1 MTPQIL
7 QSLSQRLSTSLAAS
21 HEVPGADVA
30 PITAPITT
38 PIMAAEFGALAVMD
52 AVPDGGSVA
61 VALSGGPDSMALLA
75 LIEEWAAPRDVTVL
89 ALTIDHALR
98 AESAAEAAQ
107 VQGWVCQYFP
117 RVVHHIIR
125 RDQAALSPTKLQE
138 QARADRYRL
147 MADACAQAAVP
158 HLFLAH
164 HRDDQAETF
173 LMRLCKGSGLDGLAG
188 MSAHV
193 LRGDLHLLR
202 PLLGFDKARLVV
214 TCAARGLPYVNDP
227 SNGNNKFARVRL
239 RGLTAALAREGLSA
253 RRLAATALR
262 MGRARAALEFYAG
275 QLWAQSLCADE
286 ATAGALVFDWH
297 MLCAAPED
305 MRVRVLMRAL
315 AQVGAGSDGNSA
327 DRYGPRLEQVEALAA
342 ALFPRSHLSESGRES
357 GRDLGGGSGAGDVF
371 VRTTLHQCIVE
382 RSAARGRL
390 LIRAEKAGH
399 NACRG

>member
-1 MTPQIL
+1 MRMTPQIL

-21 HEVPGADVA
+21 HEAPGADVA
-30 PITAPITT
+30 PITA

-52 AVPDGGSVA
+52 GVSDGGSVA

-75 LIEEWAAPRDVTVL
+75 LIEEWAAPRNVTVL

-202 PLLGFDKARLVV
+202 PLLGFDKARLVA
-214 TCAARGLPYVNDP
+214 TCTARGLPYVNDP
-227 SNGNNKFARVRL
+227 SNGNDKFARVRL

-286 ATAGALVFDWH
+286 AAPGALVFDWH
-297 MLCAAPED
+297 ILCAAPED

-342 ALFPRSHLSESGRES
+342 ALFPRTAYRES
-357 GRDLGGGSGAGDVF
+357 GCESGGGSGAGDAF